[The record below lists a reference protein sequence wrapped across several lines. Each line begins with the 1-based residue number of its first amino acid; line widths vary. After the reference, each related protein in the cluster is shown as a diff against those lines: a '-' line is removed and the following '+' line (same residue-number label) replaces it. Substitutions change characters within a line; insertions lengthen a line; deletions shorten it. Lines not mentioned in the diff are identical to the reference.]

1 MQYNCII
8 VNSDEEE
15 VTIKVD
21 DIYITG
27 FVNSGITKK
36 NGEEAMVDIQLYDDL
51 EITESDKSEDCI
63 IRKENTFAYSLYGVL
78 DIANSILKSEIDFEI
93 DSEELLDYGYLDGKR
108 VKIDTIRIDLD
119 VT

>member
-21 DIYITG
+21 DICITG

-36 NGEEAMVDIQLYDDL
+36 NGENAMVDIQLYDDL
-51 EITESDKSEDCI
+51 EITESDKSEVCI
-63 IRKENTFAYSLYGVL
+63 IRKGNTFAYSLYGEL
-78 DIANSILKSEIDFEI
+78 DIDNSILKSEIDFEI
-93 DSEELLDYGYLDGKR
+93 DSEELLDYGYLDGKT
-108 VKIDTIRIDLD
+108 VKIDTIRIDFD
-119 VT
+119 II